1 MKVLFCNVTY
11 MNKYIGITD
20 DDMPNKGGAWVE
32 KNKDAHEQWNF
43 LNYNGYC
50 YGFVMNKGD
59 QFVIEKIDEKAKNSE
74 RVDGVTV
81 VWCAL
86 NDNDETVI
94 VGWYENATVYRHFQE
109 SVVTPFFGIDR
120 VYFAKAS
127 ASNCY
132 LLPEKSRVYTIG
144 RASRDG
150 IGRGFGQ
157 QNFWYAESEY
167 ARKELIPDVIKY
179 LETHKHERINRT
191 PENFE
196 APLNVSD
203 KLSYEEDAEATRLL
217 DNADYYDYLPYGYR
231 SFCYSNSADEAYN
244 IAWALTSLHQYESA
258 IKWYKKVI
266 EIEGDTWD
274 TNSRF
279 PYLYQQCEM
288 YVKST
293 EAALMLLEYE
303 EANEPNARHEL
314 YSIIADNHYHLNEF
328 KEGIKWLDKVIEE
341 SNDED
346 LLQHTRTVKK
356 YWESLI

>member
-1 MKVLFCNVTY
+1 MKILFCNITY
-11 MNKYIGITD
+11 MNKYIGITE

-50 YGFVMNKGD
+50 YGFVMNKGE
-59 QFVIEKIDEKAKNSE
+59 QFAIEKIDQKAANSE
-74 RVDGVTV
+74 IVEGVTV

-86 NDNDETVI
+86 NDNNETVI
-94 VGWYENATVYRHFQE
+94 VGWYENATVYRNFQN
-109 SVVTPFFGIDR
+109 SITTPFFGIDR
-120 VYFAKAS
+120 AYFTKAS

-132 LLPEKSRVYTIG
+132 LLPDELRVYKIG

-150 IGRGFGQ
+150 SGKGFGQ
-157 QNFWYAESEY
+157 QNFWYAESKY
-167 ARKELIPDVIKY
+167 AREELIPDVVKY
-179 LETHKHERINRT
+179 LETHKHERINRI
-191 PENFE
+191 PEDFE
-196 APLNVSD
+196 CPDNVLD
-203 KLSYEEDAEATRLL
+203 KLSCEEDLEATKLL
-217 DNADYYDYLPYGYR
+217 DNADYYGYLPYGYR
-231 SFCYSNSADEAYN
+231 SFYFSNSADEAYN

-293 EAALMLLEYE
+293 ESAVELLEYK
-303 EANEPNARHEL
+303 EASDLDIRHEL
-314 YSIIADNHYHLNEF
+314 YSIIADNYYHLNEME
-328 KEGIKWLDKVIEE
+328 EGIKWLDKVISE
-341 SNDED
+341 SKDEK
-346 LLQHTRTVKK
+346 LLKHTRTVKD
-356 YWESLI
+356 YWKSLI